1 MELLPITPPIVA
13 RLLEDGSGPNI
24 RPFALSWRLSRSRMI
39 PGSTVTVPGL
49 EVRGRGSDCS
59 TSRSRSRALRR
70 PSGRP
75 ATTRRRAAGSGC
87 RGWRRARPRAMDVVG
102 RLRDD
107 DADRLDL
114 VVGGVGRVEHPR
126 GAIETH
132 FAADARVQLGFEHA
146 GGLDRR
152 PAGLRFG
159 VDPPIRS
166 GGSGSLVSTLA
177 GSGTT
182 GMERR
187 LPLRSAAKRSVD
199 SLAGS
204 LGEQT
209 SKGG

>member
-1 MELLPITPPIVA
+1 M
-13 RLLEDGSGPNI
+13 
-24 RPFALSWRLSRSRMI
+24 
-39 PGSTVTVPGL
+39 TVL
-49 EVRGRGSDCS
+49 A
-59 TSRSRSRALRR
+59 SRSRSRIRLQYLEKSITSAA
-70 PSGRP
+70 PTVCP
-75 ATTRRRAAGSGC
+75 ASDEPPPRGKIGTPWLAASSTAPIG
-87 RGWRRARPRAMDVVG
+87 VVG
-102 RLRDD
+102 RFRDD
-107 DADRLDL
+107 HADRLDL
-114 VVGGVGRVEHPR
+114 VVRGVGRVEHAR
-126 GAIETH
+126 GAVETD
-132 FAADARVQLGFEHA
+132 FAADARVQLGLEHP
-146 GGLDRR
+146 GSLDRR

-159 VDPPIRS
+159 VDPPDPS